1 MKKIT
6 ISTPQLPALLDVC
19 DESFFNDE
27 ATLETCKGK
36 GIVFGGSAKALSLDE
51 VILERPILVGAKIE
65 KMTARDLIIRGGDLS
80 ACRAWES
87 SLLRSTLHDCRMTG
101 WDINKG
107 ICKDVLFE
115 DCKLDM
121 TNFRFTKLTRVTF
134 RRCILTEADFLQ
146 AQLHDVLFED
156 CHIERAEFGQA
167 TFKNVD
173 FRSSELINIS
183 GWQYFKGVTIDHAQ
197 LLSAAL
203 YLAQEIGI
211 IVE

>member
-6 ISTPQLPALLDVC
+6 ISAPQLPALLDDC
-19 DESFFNDE
+19 DASSFGDDASLE
-27 ATLETCKGK
+27 ACRAKSV
-36 GIVFGGSAKALSLDE
+36 VFAGSAKALNFDE
-51 VILERPILVGAKIE
+51 VVLERPVLVGARIE

-101 WDINKG
+101 WDINRG

-121 TNFRFTKLTRVTF
+121 ANFRFVKLTRVTF

-146 AQLHDVLFED
+146 AQLHDVQFER

-173 FRSSELINIS
+173 FRSSELINIH
-183 GWQYFKGVTIDHAQ
+183 GWQYCKGVTIDHTQ
-197 LLSAAL
+197 LLSAAP